1 MIGSYPRTQSIRD
14 SRRERAL
21 AVQAAN
27 QRTPEEQLANLDKQG
42 LTATKERL
50 KIARKLAKAV
60 EAAKAPKKA
69 KS

>member
-1 MIGSYPRTQSIRD
+1 
-14 SRRERAL
+14 L

-50 KIARKLAKAV
+50 KIARKLAKAG